1 MILARTIHEYLPG
14 IFDTFPGRVGIVQI
28 SSRMLKMSAGCVLA
42 TLRGS
47 TYGTEYDSPLRL
59 LRPCRAAFLNILLG
73 IEWIRQKAW
82 RFLRN
87 GERMG
92 AFSGRGSMILSTTSS
107 LDGKKAVKYLGLVS
121 GDAILGA
128 NIFRDFFASVRD
140 IVGGRSAAYEAEL
153 RKAKDIAL
161 GEMRE
166 QARHLGANAIVG
178 IDIDYETIGA
188 SASMLMVSAS
198 GTAVVVEPE

>member
-1 MILARTIHEYLPG
+1 MNIYSGVRLSLREV
-14 IFDTFPGRVGIVQI
+14 RVPFREIVSEDFGEKLGDSFQ
-28 SSRMLKMSAGCVLA
+28 MV
-42 TLRGS
+42 RGW
-47 TYGTEYDSPLRL
+47 D
-59 LRPCRAAFLNILLG
+59 I
-73 IEWIRQKAW
+73 Q
-82 RFLRN
+82 
-87 GERMG
+87 GEG
-92 AFSGRGSMILSTTSS
+92 NMILSTTPSI
-107 LDGKKAVKYLGLVS
+107 DGKKAVKYLGLVS

-128 NIFRDFFASVRD
+128 NIFRDFFASIRD

-188 SASMLMVSAS
+188 NASMLMVSAS
-198 GTAVVVEPE
+198 GTAVVVE